1 MTKQKILIAGAGLG
15 GLTAAL
21 ALLRDGH
28 QVQVFEQASQLGEVR
43 WSAAECERDS
53 RAVTPG
59 R

>member
-28 QVQVFEQASQLGEVR
+28 QVQVFEQASQLGEVGGK
-43 WSAAECERDS
+43 S
-53 RAVTPG
+53 VV
-59 R
+59 